1 MRELRRDEAPGD
13 ALDDLLRFIM
23 ENPREDLSVKT
34 LAARA
39 GMGDRRLR
47 RALERRFGATP
58 SDLVERSRVE
68 AARRI
73 LETEDVPLDEVARR
87 SGFGATITLAR
98 AFRRAFD
105 TTPARHRARTRLER
119 LRNGPR

>member
-1 MRELRRDEAPGD
+1 MRRDDAPGD

-39 GMGDRRLR
+39 GMGDRQLR

-73 LETEDVPLDEVARR
+73 LKTEDVPLDEVARR

-98 AFRRAFD
+98 AFRRVFD
-105 TTPARHRARTRLER
+105 TTPARYRARTRLER